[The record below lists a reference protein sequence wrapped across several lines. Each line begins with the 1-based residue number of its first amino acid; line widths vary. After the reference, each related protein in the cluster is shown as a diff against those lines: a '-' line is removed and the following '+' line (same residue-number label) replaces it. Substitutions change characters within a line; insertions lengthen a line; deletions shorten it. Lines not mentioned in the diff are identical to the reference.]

1 MYHVHNLHRPL
12 PKESNN
18 HRKIVKSYL
27 AKLFQKRLEQ
37 MKLDTNIE
45 LLEAK
50 IQRGKLIICSKT
62 PLKILSSAVLNG
74 GLRDTNGI
82 VSVHVPEDG
91 SKDDEIH
98 RNAEDFLRK
107 EVSKLNLPTDN
118 VVGLMTAA
126 DLRNVAVTNLRY
138 DNITLSALVTAGT
151 SVSATAGDKLT
162 SKQRSIK
169 FKKFGT
175 INIILLVDG
184 NLTDGCMVGAVNTV
198 TEAKTVALR
207 ELDIRSRFS
216 GDIASG
222 TITDSVVVACTMRG
236 PPIKYAG
243 TASVLG
249 ELIGKSVKESL
260 KKAIQKQERL
270 VPNRS
275 LAKRLE
281 ERGISIAKMITLF
294 SQIHPEI
301 RGNAEKFR
309 QFSEELQRIIS
320 DQNVALLVT
329 AGLRL
334 DDDTKMGLIPEAQT
348 NTSNEQPVV
357 CEILQTAVA
366 DYLSK
371 KNAISKHTIFDC
383 QSLELAERM
392 GLFTKNILFAVMD
405 CVYSNTYRKSS

>member
-1 MYHVHNLHRPL
+1 
-12 PKESNN
+12 
-18 HRKIVKSYL
+18 
-27 AKLFQKRLEQ
+27 

-45 LLEAK
+45 SIEAK
-50 IQRGKLIICSKT
+50 TQRGKLIICSKI

-82 VSVHVPEDG
+82 VSVHVPADG

-107 EVSKLNLPTDN
+107 EVAKLNLPTDN

-138 DNITLSALVTAGT
+138 ENITLSALVTAGT
-151 SVSATAGDKLT
+151 SVSAAAGDKLT
-162 SKQRSIK
+162 SKQRSFK
-169 FKKFGT
+169 FKEFGT

-184 NLTDGCMVGAVNTV
+184 NLTEGCMVGAVNTV

-216 GDIASG
+216 GGIASG
-222 TITDSVVVACTMRG
+222 TITDSVVVACTKRG
-236 PPIKYAG
+236 TPIKYAG
-243 TASVLG
+243 TAAVLG

-275 LAKRLE
+275 LTKRLE

-301 RGNAEKFR
+301 RGNAEKIR

-320 DQNVALLVT
+320 DQNVALLVI

-334 DDDTKMGLIPEAQT
+334 DDDTKMGLIPEAPT
-348 NTSNEQPVV
+348 NTSNEQLVV

-371 KNAISKHTIFDC
+371 KNVTPKYVKLNDLSSDVAHRIGF
-383 QSLELAERM
+383 
-392 GLFTKNILFAVMD
+392 FTRNILFVIMNG
-405 CVYSNTYRKSS
+405 VYSNSIADHSRKYELA